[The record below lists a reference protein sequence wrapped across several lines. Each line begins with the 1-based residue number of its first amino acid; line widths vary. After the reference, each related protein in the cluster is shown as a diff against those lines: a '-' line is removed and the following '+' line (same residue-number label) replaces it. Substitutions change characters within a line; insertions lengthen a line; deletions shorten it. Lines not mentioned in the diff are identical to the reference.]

1 MTAPHDT
8 PEAVEAM
15 AARLLDN
22 QFLSREAAAAMLRR
36 LHAAKVEAER
46 ERDAWKLQS
55 NDWQK
60 RGWELGSKLDAAE
73 AALAALCAARP
84 DVAALLANEAVAVPR
99 IWLLDWRDALSP
111 VQSGIADALAAS
123 PYAQEPK
130 A

>member
-15 AARLLDN
+15 GRTLEHWVKLPD
-22 QFLSREAAAAMLRR
+22 AAAMLRR

-73 AALAALCAARP
+73 AALATAR
-84 DVAALLANEAVAVPR
+84 
-99 IWLLDWRDALSP
+99 
-111 VQSGIADALAAS
+111 ADALREAAEWHS
-123 PYAQEPK
+123 NRAVKERASGSISGAMAEEYAATEILALIPKQEKPHD
-130 A
+130 